1 MTLALAGML
10 YLKATQVAVCGVCLI
25 NYHIFTFDEK
35 YILTKVVLSVDF
47 SLRCNHKFKWQCRVI

>member
-47 SLRCNHKFKWQCRVI
+47 SLRCNHKFK